1 MKKTLRYKTYWLGV
15 FGLFLGLG
23 NPVLG
28 APISEDRLPQAK
40 NYYVDAL
47 SGADNLKSKMFLATK
62 MPVLSS
68 VLMGKANA
76 PLFMAIVHLMRLL

>member
-28 APISEDRLPQAK
+28 APISEDRLPR
-40 NYYVDAL
+40 
-47 SGADNLKSKMFLATK
+47 LKIIMWTH
-62 MPVLSS
+62 S
-68 VLMGKANA
+68 VAMIRIL
-76 PLFMAIVHLMRLL
+76 VYLLNKRGNH

>member
-40 NYYVDAL
+40 NYYVTHSVA
-47 SGADNLKSKMFLATK
+47 MIRI
-62 MPVLSS
+62 PVY
-68 VLMGKANA
+68 
-76 PLFMAIVHLMRLL
+76 LLNKRGNH

>member
-28 APISEDRLPQAK
+28 APFLKIDYRRLKIIMWTHSVA
-40 NYYVDAL
+40 
-47 SGADNLKSKMFLATK
+47 MIRI
-62 MPVLSS
+62 PVY
-68 VLMGKANA
+68 
-76 PLFMAIVHLMRLL
+76 LLNKRGNH

>member
-40 NYYVDAL
+40 IIMWTHSVA
-47 SGADNLKSKMFLATK
+47 MIRI
-62 MPVLSS
+62 PVY
-68 VLMGKANA
+68 
-76 PLFMAIVHLMRLL
+76 LLNKRGNH